1 MLLTRLINEE
11 SEIMNKVGF
20 IFILLSLLMTNPTKV
35 FCQDTIQPKVNLSL
49 NAECFSK
56 GLENKYNENY
66 NVAIDYFEKALEAF
80 PEDHASM
87 YELSALYATTGLS
100 EKGFDMIKKAVELD
114 SNNKWYKIRLA
125 DFYKQKLDYDSF
137 IRIYD
142 ELLAADPN
150 NLEYLEVYIDA
161 LLHLERYEQVTEK
174 LDVYEENIGVN
185 EYISLQKIEIYNY
198 IGKKDKILHEIE
210 KLSNAYPYET
220 RYLSMLAEA
229 YMQSKREK
237 DAYQIYLKIKQLN
250 PEDPYINISLLEY
263 YKNQGE
269 LDKAFEEFILSIK
282 NKNLD
287 YNTKSQIYEFWFSDK
302 SNDDDAAKEAKEAGE
317 AFIETHP
324 DRELGYYVVGTVYF
338 NDEIYDK
345 AQKYYL
351 DAIARDSSSFI
362 SWYQLVFTEVE
373 LNEVDSLYKH
383 TSTAMRFYPEQPIFY
398 MFNGLSLIDM
408 KRYEEAIKVLEK
420 GRFMSAD
427 KKLTSSFDTYI
438 ADVYHELGNKNK
450 MYEYYDRVLKNDPEN
465 VYVLNN
471 YAYFLSLDN
480 ERLEDALKMSAIT
493 IEKDPKNVTY
503 LDTYAWVLYKL
514 GRYKEAKKWME
525 KVFSYDKNP
534 QGVNYE
540 HYGDILYQLGDV
552 KKAVQ
557 NWKKAKKLGDTSEL
571 IDQKIKDEKL
581 YE

>member
-1 MLLTRLINEE
+1 
-11 SEIMNKVGF
+11 MNRGGF
-20 IFILLSLLMTNPTKV
+20 IFLLFLFLANYA
-35 FCQDTIQPKVNLSL
+35 FCQEANQMPTMDETAKSKNMAK
-49 NAECFSK
+49 NAEFFSI

-66 NVAIDYFEKALEAF
+66 NVAIENFEKALEAF

-87 YELSALYATTGLS
+87 FELSALYSNIGLS

-114 SNNKWYKIRLA
+114 DSNKWYKIRLA
-125 DFYKQKLDYDSF
+125 EFYKQQYNYDSF
-137 IRIYD
+137 INIYD
-142 ELLAADPN
+142 ELLKNDPN
-150 NLEYLEVYIDA
+150 NLEYLEAYIDA
-161 LLHLERYEQVTEK
+161 LLHLERYEQVIEK
-174 LDVYEENIGVN
+174 LDVYEENVGVN
-185 EYISLQKIEIYNY
+185 EYISLQKIEIYNH
-198 IGKKDKILHEIE
+198 IGKKDKILYEIE
-210 KLSNAYPYET
+210 KLANAYPYET
-220 RYLSMLAEA
+220 RYLAMLAEA
-229 YMQSKREK
+229 YIQSRRDK
-237 DAYQIYLKIKQLN
+237 DAYQIYLKIKKLN
-250 PEDPYINISLLEY
+250 PEDPFINISLLEY

-269 LDKAFEEFILSIK
+269 LDKAFDEFILSIK

-287 YNTKSQIYEFWFSDK
+287 YNTKCQIYEFWFSEK
-302 SNDDDAAKEAKEAGE
+302 SNDENTAKEAKKAGE
-317 AFIETHP
+317 AFVETHP
-324 DRELGYYVVGTVYF
+324 DKEIGYYVLGTVCY
-338 NDEIYDK
+338 NDEIYDQ

-351 DAIARDSSSFI
+351 DAIARDSTNFI
-362 SWYQLVFTEVE
+362 SWYQLVFTDAE
-373 LNEVDSLYKH
+373 LNNVDSLYKH

-408 KRYEEAIKVLEK
+408 KRYEEAVKVLEK

-438 ADVYHELGNKNK
+438 ADVYHELGDKEK
-450 MYEYYDRVLKNDPEN
+450 MYQQYDRVLKNDPEN

-493 IEKDPKNVTY
+493 IEKEPKNVTY
-503 LDTYAWVLYKL
+503 IDTYAWVLYKL

-534 QGVNYE
+534 QGINYE
-540 HYGDILYQLGDV
+540 HYGDILYHLGDV

-557 NWKKAKKLGDTSEL
+557 NWKKAKKLGGTSEF
-571 IDQKIKDEKL
+571 IDQKIKEEKV

>member
-1 MLLTRLINEE
+1 
-11 SEIMNKVGF
+11 MNKVGF
-20 IFILLSLLMTNPTKV
+20 IFILLSMLMTNPTKV

-66 NVAIDYFEKALEAF
+66 NVAIDYFEKALGAF

-114 SNNKWYKIRLA
+114 SNNKWYKIRLD

-137 IRIYD
+137 IKIYD

-438 ADVYHELGNKNK
+438 ADVYHELGDKKK